1 VEIVCAHLFHCRRI
15 VLELFGDSLT
25 VRHGDVFE
33 HLLLSRGNVSAHCSR
48 SILIHLHH
56 LGRARALVPHDFL
69 RLPLGLIHVVL
80 GGP

>member
-1 VEIVCAHLFHCRRI
+1 MEIVCAHLFHCRRI
-15 VLELFGDSLT
+15 VLELFGNSLT

-33 HLLLSRGNVSAHCSR
+33 HLLLCRGNVSAHCSR

-69 RLPLGLIHVVL
+69 RVPLGLIHVVL